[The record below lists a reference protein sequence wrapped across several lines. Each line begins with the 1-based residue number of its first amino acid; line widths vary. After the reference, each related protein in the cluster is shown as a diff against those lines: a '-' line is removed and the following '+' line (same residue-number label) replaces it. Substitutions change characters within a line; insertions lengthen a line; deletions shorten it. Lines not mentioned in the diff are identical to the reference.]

1 MSLTNNQQ
9 EELIRFTQEMVR
21 CPGFS
26 GEEAGTAEIV
36 KRQMA
41 CLGFDSVEVDSWGN
55 VIGTIHGHNP
65 GPTIV
70 FDGHMDVVPVRM
82 PELWAREPYGAEIS
96 DGKIWGRGSTDMKG
110 GLAASLCAAGFM
122 DRSKINGKILV
133 TATIAEE
140 LMIGKGL
147 GKALEDR
154 EIDAVITCEPTGI
167 NHLAV
172 AGVGRTTV
180 EMTVHGQVAHSSQ
193 PQLGDNAIYR
203 ALDASQ
209 YIRSMSRREDP
220 FFGQEVI
227 ELVEMKSKPTPG
239 NGSVPDFCWL
249 LWECRLLPKETRESF
264 LSRFESALSNFPG
277 KEKLALKIGEISL
290 NTYTGNHLIYEDFL
304 EAWCTPPD
312 DSFRLLVEKAINHA
326 GIPFT
331 PIIFRGCTNVNV
343 SAGALKIP
351 SLIYGPGSLALA
363 HKPNEYLEIEELLLS
378 AEVYSNIIELTN
390 EH

>member
-1 MSLTNNQQ
+1 VSLTNNQQ
-9 EELIRFTQEMVR
+9 AELIQFTQEMVR

-26 GEEAGTAEIV
+26 GEEAGTAEVV

-41 CLGFDSVEVDSWGN
+41 RLSFDRVEVDSWGN
-55 VIGTIHGHNP
+55 VIGTIQGRTP

-82 PELWAREPYGAEIS
+82 PELWTRDPYGAEIA

-122 DRSKINGKILV
+122 DRSKINGTIIV

-147 GKALEDR
+147 GKALESRDV
-154 EIDAVITCEPTGI
+154 DAVITCEPTGT
-167 NHLAV
+167 NHLAI

-180 EMTVHGQVAHSSQ
+180 EMTVHGQVAHSSR

-203 ALDASQ
+203 AINASKLIRFMPRRQDA
-209 YIRSMSRREDP
+209 
-220 FFGQEVI
+220 FFGEEVV
-227 ELVEMKSKPTPG
+227 ELVEMKSKPSPG

-249 LWECRLLPKETRESF
+249 LWECRLLPEETRESF
-264 LSRFESALSNFPG
+264 LGRFESALSTFPG
-277 KEKLALKIGEISL
+277 KEKLELKIGEISL
-290 NTYTGNHLIYEDFL
+290 ETYTGNQLVYEDFL
-304 EAWCTPPD
+304 DAWSTPPD
-312 DSFRLLVEKAINHA
+312 NGFRILVEKAINKA
-326 GIPFT
+326 GIIFT

-351 SLIYGPGSLALA
+351 SLIYGPGSLDLA

-390 EH
+390 